1 MGRERMRKY
10 FGLAVL
16 VVALAVPAVALAAT
30 LQPSQIGS
38 GCATGQV
45 GTYHFVNN
53 QTEGATAGLLSVTF
67 DGVTTSGIQ
76 PYMVL
81 RSVQHFSV
89 SSRGTLEAASTNLP
103 GNLVLSDF
111 SCKKKG

>member
-38 GCATGQV
+38 GCATGP

-53 QTEGATAGLLSVTF
+53 QTEGAAAGLLSVTF
-67 DGVTTSGIQ
+67 DGVTTSDIT